1 MPDAAMVRQ
10 EVETGE
16 SPKAYK
22 AASLAHIVVDKGHC
36 LEGKGRRSPDFHA
49 PLHSP
54 PYLQH
59 THIIHTQSG

>member
-1 MPDAAMVRQ
+1 MPDAAVVRR
-10 EVETGE
+10 EAETGE

-22 AASLAHIVVDKGHC
+22 AASLAHIVVDKKRHR

-54 PYLQH
+54 PYL
-59 THIIHTQSG
+59 